1 MIRKATIADLD
12 QVEQCFVERLTH
24 EQAHTAYTSWKL
36 GVYPTRATAEQAL
49 SDGQLYVMEQDG
61 DLCAGMIASPNQP
74 DKFLSIPWKYPA
86 QPEEVFVLHLLCV
99 RPTWARRGVGQ
110 ALVQRRFDSRV
121 ILQQAYVAEGHVLPQ
136 GEGVAAVI
144 LKHHAVGLAQRLG
157 GQVVDIH
164 AV

>member
-12 QVEQCFVERLTH
+12 QVEQCFVDRLAH

-49 SDGQLYVMEQDG
+49 SDGRLYVMEQDG

-110 ALVQRRFDSRV
+110 ALVQFLIEEARQLHRQV
-121 ILQQAYVAEGHVLPQ
+121 IRLDTGLKNLPAQALYLKNGFEFVACRSSYLYFERK
-136 GEGVAAVI
+136 I
-144 LKHHAVGLAQRLG
+144 
-157 GQVVDIH
+157 
-164 AV
+164 